1 QLQYLSTLLH
11 QLDQLEVQTIQ
22 GLGNPNVEAMTNAD
36 AFAGHTWCTADPWA
50 YGLTVL
56 TDDNLDSKAPFHP
69 TPTGQAVLASRMEPV
84 VGQLFQPTTG
94 PLVPL
99 QPAQPNGYVVA
110 SANGGAF
117 AYGGVPFNGSVPGA
131 GAQVSDVVGVSP
143 VPHGTG
149 YRMVG
154 ADGGVFAFGNALYEG
169 SLPAIGVAVDDVV
182 GMAATPDGNGYWLV
196 DKTGGVYGFGAA
208 PFDGSLPGIGVH
220 VDDVVGM
227 VSTPDAKGY
236 WLVGADGGVFAFGD
250 AGFYGSVAGGPAH
263 QPITGIARTADGQGY
278 WLVGSDG
285 GVYAFGHAPFSGSL
299 PGVGVTVGDI
309 RGVTRSPGG
318 RGYWLVGADGGVFAF
333 GDAPFD
339 GSAVG
344 TTGGQPVD
352 GYLVHGCWQFSSGRN
367 SVRMR
372 HLRSRPAVTAT
383 HLPGEE
389 LAVTVH
395 GRAELFDLM
404 TPAGDDLRQAM
415 VDHYLPTQGPAF
427 EEWLRQENPVGARI
441 VADRMFTFQLN
452 PS

>member
-1 QLQYLSTLLH
+1 VPKVVFSTYADPLPADGTTCNDTFDLKAPQLQYLSTLLH

-344 TTGGQPVD
+344 TTGGQP
-352 GYLVHGCWQFSSGRN
+352 
-367 SVRMR
+367 
-372 HLRSRPAVTAT
+372 AVGLAAT
-383 HLPGEE
+383 
-389 LAVTVH
+389 
-395 GRAELFDLM
+395 
-404 TPAGDDLRQAM
+404 
-415 VDHYLPTQGPAF
+415 
-427 EEWLRQENPVGARI
+427 
-441 VADRMFTFQLN
+441 
-452 PS
+452 